1 MKRHSSQFQL
11 PFVSVLVKRLAVIG
25 CLLTVV
31 FSYWISL
38 ILPVQGQ
45 PSLTAPKSCQIGIYL
60 TSLRDFVPADK
71 SFTATFWL
79 WSVCPFENPNPLES
93 LKLLNSREVNTNYNR
108 TSPSENKSALFK
120 ANQKVFWSE
129 QEISTSLYYNWDTRN
144 YPFDRHVLQI
154 ILEETQLD
162 ASKFVHIPDFAN
174 TSYQK
179 ELDLEGWEIT
189 NFKISQENFPYQTGF
204 GRPSKKQEIT
214 NRSRL
219 VISITINRKNKV
231 SFFKLSAGVYAAVAL
246 SIMTLLLDED
256 FGDRMGIFVGTLFA
270 VLVNMQTATS
280 DLGSGNT
287 VTLIDFI
294 HIMAMLYIFVT
305 AILLVYTRFLSEDEQ
320 DSRYLM
326 RRIAVPVLGGS
337 FTIFNIVII
346 GYAVI
351 VG

>member
-1 MKRHSSQFQL
+1 MSKNYHAL
-11 PFVSVLVKRLAVIG
+11 IG

-31 FSYWISL
+31 FSYWISQ

-45 PSLTAPKSCQIGIYL
+45 PSLTAPKSCQIGIYV
-60 TSLRDFVPADK
+60 TSLRDLIPADK
-71 SFTATFWL
+71 SFTATFWI
-79 WSVCPFENPNPLES
+79 WSMCPSDTLKPLEN
-93 LKLLNSREVNTNYNR
+93 LKIFNSKEVNTNYRR
-108 TSPSENKSALFK
+108 TTPSKNLSELFLAHK
-120 ANQKVFWSE
+120 NLFWSE
-129 QEISTSLYYNWDTRN
+129 QEISTTIYYNWDTRN
-144 YPFDRHVLQI
+144 YPFDRHDLQI

-162 ASKFVHIPDFAN
+162 ASKFVQIPDFAN

-219 VISITINRKNKV
+219 IVSIKIKRKNKV
-231 SFFKLSAGVYAAVAL
+231 SFFKLSAGLYGAVAL
-246 SIMTLLLDED
+246 SILALLIDEY
-256 FGDRMGIFVGTLFA
+256 FGARMGIFVGTLFS
-270 VLVNMQTATS
+270 VLVNMETATS

-287 VTLIDFI
+287 VTLLDSI
-294 HIMAMLYIFVT
+294 HIVAMLYIFVA
-305 AILLVYTRFLSEDEQ
+305 AILLVYTRFLSETEQ

-351 VG
+351 MG